1 MASETSSVSVAPR
14 LQYGK
19 EVMNLK
25 RWIVGLLAVVALGG
39 CGVGVDDPEGQQAAG
54 KTGQGLTPGKGNL
67 AAQASTQTAAESG
80 QTTNTMGD
88 DGTNYLPQDPVPLY
102 VIHQQNGDPQNPGSG
117 CQTCQ

>member
-1 MASETSSVSVAPR
+1 MANETSSVFVAPR

-54 KTGQGLTPGKGNL
+54 KTGQGLTPGKGNV
-67 AAQASTQTAAESG
+67 AAQTSTQTAAESG

-88 DGTNYLPQDPVPLY
+88 DGTNYLPQDPVPLFI
-102 VIHQQNGDPQNPGSG
+102 IHQNGPQPGDPGSG
-117 CQTCQ
+117 MPH

>member
-1 MASETSSVSVAPR
+1 MPNDTLNAFVAPR

-54 KTGQGLTPGKGNL
+54 KTGQGLTPGKGGNVT
-67 AAQASTQTAAESG
+67 AQSASHTSAEMG
-80 QTTNTMGD
+80 ATTNNSMGN
-88 DGTNYLPQDPVPLY
+88 DGTTYLPQDPVPLFI
-102 VIHQQNGDPQNPGSG
+102 IHGNNPDDPNGGMPH
-117 CQTCQ
+117 